1 MRGCKELECLHV
13 RDCIG
18 FNENDEDILKL
29 SSSIRNFRCDGSTLY
44 DDSDCYM
51 DIYDGDDLE
60 RTKRRAVA
68 SDLPC
73 LERKE
78 FQEFL
83 DWDMGLGI
91 DHPDFRDVT
100 DPVNFDV
107 ALGLVDRIN
116 IMSVGQGNAPQAVH
130 HEVEMNAGHQ
140 VGGGEQEV
148 LQGGAAAN
156 NEAFLFAGDLPL
168 DDNDQVLVALLS
180 NLGTSSNFALLC
192 QDISVNFQRQKS
204 QDLSLLLCTVTT
216 TLGSKTA
223 L

>member
-1 MRGCKELECLHV
+1 
-13 RDCIG
+13 
-18 FNENDEDILKL
+18 
-29 SSSIRNFRCDGSTLY
+29 
-44 DDSDCYM
+44 
-51 DIYDGDDLE
+51 
-60 RTKRRAVA
+60 
-68 SDLPC
+68 
-73 LERKE
+73 
-78 FQEFL
+78 
-83 DWDMGLGI
+83 MGLGI

-116 IMSVGQGNAPQAVH
+116 ILSVGQGNAPQAVH

-180 NLGTSSNFALLC
+180 NLAPVPILLC
-192 QDISVNFQRQKS
+192 YVRSGHAVYVQFYFYYS
-204 QDLSLLLCTVTT
+204 SLF
-216 TLGSKTA
+216 
-223 L
+223 